1 MTRVWSIID
10 FFIAPHKTIRME
22 TQPFSETL
30 LPTESSAQV
39 SIPNAQK
46 KRQALQRRMAW
57 EDIIGGIGAFRVWF
71 MLAYQDIQL
80 RYRRSV
86 LGPLWITLS
95 MAISLYSMGYLYSFI
110 FHIDLQQYYP
120 YLIAGML
127 GWTLIAMLTIDYA
140 DGFVFY
146 HALIKQLKLPYTVH
160 IHRIAARNI
169 LIFMH
174 NLLVIVPIYI
184 IFNRSNMVNWHLLLL
199 IPSLIL
205 LYINAIIYGTII
217 AMVGARYRDMSQ
229 LIKSIIQVIFF
240 ITPVMW
246 KPDMLT
252 GHQHWIVDLNPL
264 YAMLELIRA
273 PLLGQ
278 TPLLVHVLMTLG
290 FTLIGAAIFT
300 RLLVRYRSRIIYWL

>member
-1 MTRVWSIID
+1 
-10 FFIAPHKTIRME
+10 ME
-22 TQPFSETL
+22 TQPFGATL
-30 LPTESSAQV
+30 LTSESSAEA
-39 SIPNAQK
+39 STSNPQK
-46 KRQALQRRMAW
+46 KRQALQRRMAL
-57 EDIIGGIGAFRVWF
+57 EDIIGGMSAFRVWF
-71 MLAYQDIQL
+71 MLAYQDIKL

-127 GWTLIAMLTIDYA
+127 GWTLIAMLTVDYA
-140 DGFVFY
+140 DGLVFY
-146 HALIKQLKLPYTVH
+146 HGLIKQLKLPYTLH
-160 IHRIAARNI
+160 IHRIAARNLI
-169 LIFMH
+169 IFMH

-184 IFNRSNMVNWHLLLL
+184 IFHQGHWVNWHTLLL
-199 IPSLIL
+199 IPSLLL
-205 LYINAIIYGTII
+205 LYTNAIIYGTII
-217 AMVGARYRDMSQ
+217 AMVGARYRDMGQ
-229 LIKSIIQVIFF
+229 LIKSMIQVVFF

-252 GHQHWIVDLNPL
+252 GHKHWIVDLNPF

-278 TPLLVHVLMTLG
+278 IPHLTHILMTLS
-290 FTLIGAAIFT
+290 FTLLGAVIFI